1 VLKRVTHRVH
11 AVEGVSLDI
20 RAGETFALVGEFGCG
35 KSTVARAIVGLVPHK
50 GHISVAGQIVGTM
63 TAAAH
68 RHLSATTQIVFQDPM
83 AALDT
88 RMTVGEQI
96 AEPLLIHGDT
106 DPTHRGTRAA
116 ELMVRVGLTS
126 VQLDNSPTRF
136 QVDSANASASPA
148 RWR

>member
-1 VLKRVTHRVH
+1 
-11 AVEGVSLDI
+11 
-20 RAGETFALVGEFGCG
+20 VGELSNCTEV
-35 KSTVARAIVGLVPHK
+35 KPTRTINSAARVPHK